1 MSPDSYSLWA
11 VATCDTKRR
20 DAIVELEKLICPHD
34 RGEAAHFRR
43 EGESHQFLMSRA
55 LVRLALSER
64 AAVAPVDWR
73 FARYE
78 NSRPF
83 VSAPE
88 LDARPWFSIS
98 HTDGFIACL
107 TSLTQEAAVDVEKI
121 EPDCSLAQVAEE
133 VFSPEE
139 QEALHASSGSSEW
152 TRRFF
157 RYWTLK
163 EAYAKARGL
172 GLNMRLSDVSF
183 HWGDDGGIEARFAP
197 AVADN
202 PDAWRFWNCD
212 LDADYT
218 ISIAA
223 RVESHLPCELRV
235 RSRGGDAPQLH
246 SLKHRSWLEPGF
258 PGCRLAQ
265 H

>member
-1 MSPDSYSLWA
+1 MSPDSYWLWA

-20 DAIVELEKLICPHD
+20 DAIVELRTLISADD
-34 RGEAAHFRR
+34 RAEAARFRR
-43 EGESHQFLMSRA
+43 ERETRQFLMSRA

-64 AAVAPVDWR
+64 SAIAPVDWR
-73 FARYE
+73 FARDE

-88 LDARPWFSIS
+88 LDPRPWFSIS
-98 HTDGFIACL
+98 HTDGLIACL
-107 TSLTQEAAVDVEKI
+107 TSLSQQAAVDVEKI
-121 EPDCSLAQVAEE
+121 EPEGSLPQVAEE

-139 QEALHASSGSSEW
+139 QESLRASSGSSEW

-172 GLNMRLSDVSF
+172 GLKMRLSDVSF
-183 HWGDDGGIEARFAP
+183 HWGEDGGIEARFAP
-197 AVADN
+197 ALADN
-202 PDAWRFWNCD
+202 PYAWRFWNCD
-212 LDADYT
+212 LGADHT

-223 RVESHLPCELRV
+223 RVESHQPCELRV
-235 RSRGGDAPQLH
+235 RSPRGDAPQLY
-246 SLKHRSWLEPGF
+246 SLKHRSQPDPGI
-258 PGCRLAQ
+258 PGVRLA
-265 H
+265 HH